1 MAGYLSAVGIQRSIS
16 AGVSVVLL
24 VAAITASGCGANRAD
39 FTGEW
44 TGKKG
49 ENYDTPDETIA
60 GTLDKV
66 RLSIKANGEFML
78 IDGGVPKQGR
88 VRFEANGANL
98 EITRVL
104 GRTMDGLEPVP
115 LQLQGKDLK
124 INLEGKEVI
133 LMRIPTK
140 VSQP

>member
-1 MAGYLSAVGIQRSIS
+1 MAGYRSAVGIRRSIS

-24 VAAITASGCGANRAD
+24 VVAFTVLGCGANRAD

-44 TGKKG
+44 MGKKG
-49 ENYDTPDETIA
+49 EKYDTPDETIA

-124 INLEGKEVI
+124 INLEGKE
-133 LMRIPTK
+133 LLLTRIPTK